1 MKIEQV
7 KELTPKERFFYW
19 IKERRAIHKRRSRGQ
34 KRPWTDDEVLQTIF
48 FTNPYREEDKTTI
61 WFRKNVRGPF
71 RDDDAVLMATV
82 IFRWFNRISTGVI
95 LQGGKDATWIT
106 RDLIV
111 SWDEKEAITRL
122 ESAPPPVFTGAYMIK
137 AGNGPPG
144 CKIGN
149 VCRSITPL
157 WNDRKELV
165 QLCKNTNSLE
175 QVWKKLRFYKHLGG
189 FMAYEIVCDLRYTHL
204 LENATDV
211 DTWANMGPGARRG
224 MNRVLGRD
232 VEAPLSQAEWLVEAR
247 ELLVE
252 VRKLGLKPRMELRE
266 VEHSL
271 CEADKYNRAL
281 FKQGKLKRKYHG
293 SH

>member
-1 MKIEQV
+1 
-7 KELTPKERFFYW
+7 
-19 IKERRAIHKRRSRGQ
+19 
-34 KRPWTDDEVLQTIF
+34 
-48 FTNPYREEDKTTI
+48 
-61 WFRKNVRGPF
+61 
-71 RDDDAVLMATV
+71 MATI
-82 IFRWFNRISTGVI
+82 IFRWFNRISTGEM
-95 LQGGKDATWIT
+95 LCSHKLLTKWNED
-106 RDLIV
+106 
-111 SWDEKEAITRL
+111 KAIETL

-149 VCRSITPL
+149 VCKSITPL

-165 QLCKNTNSLE
+165 QLCNDSQSLE
-175 QVWKKLRFYKHLGG
+175 EVWKRLRYYKHLGG

-247 ELLVE
+247 ELL
-252 VRKLGLKPRMELRE
+252 KDMQGLKLKPKMELRE
-266 VEHSL
+266 TEHSL
-271 CEADKYNRAL
+271 CEADKYCRAL
-281 FKQGKLKRKYHG
+281 YKQGKLKRKYNG
-293 SH
+293 SY